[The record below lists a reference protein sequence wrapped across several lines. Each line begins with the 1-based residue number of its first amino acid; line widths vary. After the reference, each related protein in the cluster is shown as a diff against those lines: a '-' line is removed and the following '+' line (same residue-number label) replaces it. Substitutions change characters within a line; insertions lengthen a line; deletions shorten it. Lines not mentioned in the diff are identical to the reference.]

1 MTINRR
7 GFIQS
12 LGACTAGLGLGSALG
27 AGLAPSEAQGAP
39 TTEHPDEGPVLQ
51 VGDSI
56 AVAETRHGKVR
67 GFILNGVHCFR
78 GIPYGAD
85 TSGANRFQPPR
96 KPETWAGVKPALW
109 WGNSAPQDMTGR
121 YANATA
127 SFVDHWNYDEV
138 SEDCLRINIWTPAL
152 ADGRRR
158 PVLVWLHGGGFVNG
172 NGIEQDGYD
181 GENLARQGDLVFCS
195 VNHRLGPIGFSNFAG
210 AAGVSF
216 AQSGNVGMLDLV
228 AALEWVR
235 DNISHFGGDPG
246 NVTIMGQSGGGAKV
260 CLLLAMPSAK
270 GLFHKAVALSGT
282 TLSGQPKDYSEKL
295 GSYVLA
301 EAGLKATEMDKLQ
314 AMPWKDY
321 LVVANKAARKLAMEQ
336 PSGAGMRGGF
346 SPVADGVVLP
356 EGRFFSDRNG
366 LSSEI
371 PLLVCSTFNEASPSR
386 DEASLEQISLAEVK
400 QRLADPGNRWNPLFG
415 QGAEQISKAVDA
427 YAAQFPSMKPVEI
440 WSLIL
445 SNRRGAVAAAEAK
458 SQQSAP
464 VYVAWFGFHPS
475 LMDGRMRAFHCSD
488 ISFWFAN
495 TDRMYTHTGGGARPR
510 RLSAKMSTAL
520 VHFMRTGQPEGK
532 DLPAWPAF
540 TPAKGETMI
549 LNDQCLV
556 QDDPDGP
563 ARRSLPAL

>member
-1 MTINRR
+1 MTFNRR

-12 LGACTAGLGLGSALG
+12 LGACTAGLGLGSAF
-27 AGLAPSEAQGAP
+27 AGSLTPSEAQAAP
-39 TTEHPDEGPVLQ
+39 AAAAAEDGPILQ
-51 VGDSI
+51 VGDTI
-56 AVAETRHGKVR
+56 AVTNTAHGKVR
-67 GFILNGVHCFR
+67 GFILNGIHCFR

-96 KPETWAGVKPALW
+96 MPEPWTKVLPALW

-121 YANATA
+121 YANTAA

-138 SEDCLRINIWTPAL
+138 SEDCLRLNVWTPAL
-152 ADGRRR
+152 ADGRKR

-172 NGIEQDGYD
+172 NGIEQDGYN
-181 GENLARQGDLVFCS
+181 GENLARQGDMVFCS

-210 AAGVSF
+210 AAGPAF

-235 DNISHFGGDPG
+235 DNITHFGGDPG

-295 GSYVLA
+295 GAYILA
-301 EAGLKATEMDKLQ
+301 EAGLTASDMPKLQ
-314 AMPWKDY
+314 QMPWKDY
-321 LVVANKAARKLAMEQ
+321 LVVANKAARKLAAEQ
-336 PSGAGMRGGF
+336 PAGMRGGF

-356 EGRFFSDRNG
+356 VGRFFSEKEG
-366 LSSEI
+366 LSTEI
-371 PLLVCSTFNEASPSR
+371 PLIVCSTFNEASPSR
-386 DEASLEQISLAEVK
+386 DDAALEQISLAEVK

-415 QGAEQISKAVDA
+415 QGPELISKVVDA
-427 YAAQFPSMKPVEI
+427 YAAQFPNLKPVEL
-440 WSLIL
+440 WSFIL

-458 SQQSAP
+458 AAQKAP
-464 VYVAWFGFHPS
+464 VYLAWFGFHPA

-495 TDRMYTHTGGGARPR
+495 TDRMYTHSGGGARPR
-510 RLSAKMSTAL
+510 RLSARMSKAL
-520 VHFMRTGQPEGK
+520 LRFMHTGNPNGGE
-532 DLPAWPAF
+532 LPIWPAF
-540 TPAKGETMI
+540 SPAKGETMV
-549 LNDQCLV
+549 LNDECAV
-556 QDDPDGP
+556 QNDPDGP
-563 ARRSLPAL
+563 ARRLLPAL